1 MVCFVRILS
10 HSWEACPIMAPVL
23 DARASLLAMKP
34 LLTNLAQRGSGGVTP
49 VRVRA
54 DNLEQAQGGV
64 LQRDN
69 GCHIPDRGRE
79 RLR

>member
-23 DARASLLAMKP
+23 DARASWLAMKP

-49 VRVRA
+49 FRIRA
-54 DNLEQAQGGV
+54 DNLEQAQVPEKVASSSEITDAYTRPG
-64 LQRDN
+64 
-69 GCHIPDRGRE
+69 P
-79 RLR
+79 